1 MITMEDPV
9 EIFEPRFLQTQINE
23 AAGISYDVMIKASL
37 RHHPDILMIGEIRD
51 EETARMVIR
60 GALTGHLMIATVHA
74 KDSLGVMARLAELS
88 ISQAQLTQTLIG
100 IVSQRLI
107 PRYCGLCQA
116 SCQLTCQHHPVGAKR
131 LALLE
136 ILSGQAL
143 RQHLTQEL
151 AQPAYQTLND
161 KLRKAWSYG
170 FIDGKAYLQFEVV

>member
-1 MITMEDPV
+1 
-9 EIFEPRFLQTQINE
+9 
-23 AAGISYDVMIKASL
+23 
-37 RHHPDILMIGEIRD
+37 
-51 EETARMVIR
+51 
-60 GALTGHLMIATVHA
+60 
-74 KDSLGVMARLAELS
+74 MARLAELS

-107 PRYCGLCQA
+107 PRYCSLCQA
-116 SCQLTCQHHPVGAKR
+116 SCQLACQHHPVGAKR

-170 FIDGKAYLQFEVV
+170 FIDAKAYLQFEVV